1 LKTVCLI
8 LKCPRIGQVKT
19 RLANAIGAESATLIY
34 RALVEH
40 QCAEL
45 PSQWEVS
52 VWFTPADAEEE
63 MRNWLEPHLSSG
75 ARFLPQVDG
84 DLGQRL
90 TMVVQ
95 TEFARER
102 ERIFLIG
109 GDCPGLSQ
117 GYFLQADYA
126 LDSNDVF
133 IGPAHDGGYV
143 LLGLKRPVAIGTS
156 NEPAL
161 SLPKG
166 PALSL
171 PKGLEAWETKQ
182 KERSVPQRTIEMF
195 DPDLSHAASR
205 VQTPVDR
212 PVRDASF
219 FLNANPA
226 LRTGLFSL
234 GPFGTSSLCIFQ
246 ALCGGRARPRSAAHR
261 R

>member
-19 RLANAIGAESATLIY
+19 RLANAIGAESAKLIY
-34 RALVEH
+34 RILVEH

-109 GDCPGLSQ
+109 GDCPGLSH
-117 GYFLQADYA
+117 GYFLQADCA
-126 LDSNDVF
+126 LNSNDVV

-156 NEPAL
+156 KE
-161 SLPKG
+161 

-182 KERSVPQRTIEMF
+182 KERSVPQAQGTIEMF

-226 LRTGLFSL
+226 LRTGLLLSL

-246 ALCGGRARPRSAAHR
+246 ALCGGPARPRSAGHR